1 MNWAYG
7 ATGYK
12 TRLEIVQD
20 VATDLLETISGVNVG
35 LAYFNRNTDTS
46 NDGERI
52 AYAIED
58 IETARGPIQA
68 VINGLV
74 PDGNTPLAET
84 LYETAQYFTG
94 GKVTY
99 GTASVPESR
108 EPGDS
113 SLYHSP
119 IDYNCQKNFIVYLT
133 DGEPTRDDAADSAIV
148 NMTDF
153 PDPNA
158 DPARGSRQF
167 SEIVGATCDA
177 ETYPAGFNPSGGN
190 VSTISPSFS
199 PMATCRRSTE
209 SRRSRLT
216 RSGYDR
222 LAVARRHGRAW
233 RRPVLHGGR
242 HGDVGERAHQHR
254 DDDSLGGHHVYGA
267 DGGRQRLQPHPEL
280 ERPVHQ
286 RLPSLGPH
294 TLAGQ
299 PQEVPNSR
307 ERRNDHGREHPIQAS
322 GRPRHRLLLP
332 RCAKFLVCGHRRA
345 YVEKGGA
352 ASLIP
357 ADPGRKVYTYLG
369 SDSALTHTSNRVNTT
384 NLTDALLEIDAG
396 DPPLDKVVN
405 FINNVD
411 VTDTNRNNSTTDPRN
426 QMGDPLHSQPVSVIY
441 GPGLREGLVFMAT
454 NDGVLHAV
462 DLESGIEHWAFIPPE
477 FLPDQVD
484 LYTDDRWLRSNTA
497 STATCAF
504 R

>member
-20 VATDLLETISGVNVG
+20 VATDLLDTISDVNVG

-46 NDGERI
+46 NDGGRI

-99 GTASVPESR
+99 GTASVAESR

-119 IDYNCQKNFIVYLT
+119 IDYNCQKNFIVFLT

-177 ETYPAGFNPSGGN
+177 ETYPAGFNPSGGECLDDLAEFLAEGDMSPLDGEQK
-190 VSTISPSFS
+190 VSTYTVGFTIDLPLLADTAERGDGRYYTADDTATLANALTSIVTTILSEDTTFTAPTVAVNAFNRTQNLSDLFISVFRPSGRTHWPGNLKKYRIRAS
-199 PMATCRRSTE
+199 DATIMDARTPSQPAVDPATGFFYPDAQSFWSAVIDGPYRRQGRRS
-209 SRRSRLT
+209 
-216 RSGYDR
+216 
-222 LAVARRHGRAW
+222 
-233 RRPVLHGGR
+233 
-242 HGDVGERAHQHR
+242 
-254 DDDSLGGHHVYGA
+254 
-267 DGGRQRLQPHPEL
+267 
-280 ERPVHQ
+280 
-286 RLPSLGPH
+286 
-294 TLAGQ
+294 
-299 PQEVPNSR
+299 
-307 ERRNDHGREHPIQAS
+307 
-322 GRPRHRLLLP
+322 
-332 RCAKFLVCGHRRA
+332 
-345 YVEKGGA
+345 
-352 ASLIP
+352 LI
-357 ADPGRKVYTYLG
+357 DP
-369 SDSALTHTSNRVNTT
+369 
-384 NLTDALLEIDAG
+384 
-396 DPPLDKVVN
+396 
-405 FINNVD
+405 
-411 VTDTNRNNSTTDPRN
+411 
-426 QMGDPLHSQPVSVIY
+426 
-441 GPGLREGLVFMAT
+441 
-454 NDGVLHAV
+454 
-462 DLESGIEHWAFIPPE
+462 
-477 FLPDQVD
+477 
-484 LYTDDRWLRSNTA
+484 
-497 STATCAF
+497 C
-504 R
+504 